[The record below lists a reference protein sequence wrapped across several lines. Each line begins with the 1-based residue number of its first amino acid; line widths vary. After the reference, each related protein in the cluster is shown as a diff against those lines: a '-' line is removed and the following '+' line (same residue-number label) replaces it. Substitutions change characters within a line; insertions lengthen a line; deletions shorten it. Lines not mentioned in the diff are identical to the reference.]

1 MREREKINEVGIA
14 GVVRQHFSVT
24 VLFGVHA
31 ALVAVAW
38 AVISLKMPARVPA
51 TGIGLFQKKE
61 KKENVSSGSFGIFL
75 FLSLLADEL
84 ARWCRA
90 RAPAVTLATPATHS
104 SPPPPKKIAAPASA
118 APTLLASVAVLAQ
131 VCGVALF
138 FNHSGGFSWRILGP
152 D

>member
-61 KKENVSSGSFGIFL
+61 KKNVSSGSFGIFL

-104 SPPPPKKIAAPASA
+104 SPPPQKKIAAPASA

-138 FNHSGGFSWRILGP
+138 FYPSGGFFWRILGLF
-152 D
+152 